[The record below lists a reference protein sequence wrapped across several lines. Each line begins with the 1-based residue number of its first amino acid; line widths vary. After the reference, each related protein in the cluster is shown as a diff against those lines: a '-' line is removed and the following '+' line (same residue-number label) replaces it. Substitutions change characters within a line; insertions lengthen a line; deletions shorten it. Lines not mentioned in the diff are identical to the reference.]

1 MEELLRGNLIS
12 PFQWLPVRSPRF
24 LEWLEDVEAKFKLVE
39 WPKEQGE
46 VKKRKTFLALA
57 GADIRSKVGT
67 LADTGADYESL
78 IKKLKE
84 DLLRDEP
91 LVFLISQAVDLK
103 QDEQEGIGDFA
114 MRARKKHQRID
125 WNNAT
130 DKYNMNDLMTCVT
143 ITRGTTNAN
152 IREYCLSRKGV
163 PDLDDVVSK
172 GRSRESMQQHNR
184 QMIGNTDT
192 AGRQIV
198 LKQEPAFA
206 VKKRV
211 GKYSGKYE
219 LEKGHKEAFETIKK
233 CKFCGFNWPHANGQI
248 SCPVWGK
255 ECFHKCFQKNH
266 FARCCLSKVENKSK
280 MVRATWRACE
290 SSESDSDSGESM
302 SLKVN
307 CTRKS
312 LSRSRDS
319 H

>member
-12 PFQWLPVRSPRF
+12 PFQWLPVEDRGPRF
-24 LEWLEDVEAKFKLVE
+24 LEWLEDVEAKFELVE

-67 LADTGADYESL
+67 LADTGVNYESL

-103 QDEQEGIGDFA
+103 QDEQEGIDDFA

-143 ITRGTTNAN
+143 ITRCTTNAN

-163 PDLDDVVSK
+163 PDLDDV
-172 GRSRESMQQHNR
+172 
-184 QMIGNTDT
+184 
-192 AGRQIV
+192 
-198 LKQEPAFA
+198 
-206 VKKRV
+206 
-211 GKYSGKYE
+211 
-219 LEKGHKEAFETIKK
+219 
-233 CKFCGFNWPHANGQI
+233 
-248 SCPVWGK
+248 
-255 ECFHKCFQKNH
+255 
-266 FARCCLSKVENKSK
+266 
-280 MVRATWRACE
+280 
-290 SSESDSDSGESM
+290 
-302 SLKVN
+302 
-307 CTRKS
+307 
-312 LSRSRDS
+312 
-319 H
+319 

>member
-1 MEELLRGNLIS
+1 MNGWRTLRQNSSLLNGQKN
-12 PFQWLPVRSPRF
+12 
-24 LEWLEDVEAKFKLVE
+24 
-39 WPKEQGE
+39 KEKS
-46 VKKRKTFLALA
+46 KKRKTFLALA

-67 LADTGADYESL
+67 LADTGIDYESL

-103 QDEQEGIGDFA
+103 QDEQEGIDDFA

-130 DKYNMNDLMTCVT
+130 DKYNMNDFMTCVT

-163 PDLDDVVSK
+163 PDLDDVLSK

-184 QMIGNTDT
+184 QVIGNTDT
-192 AGRQIV
+192 GDREIA

-211 GKYSGKYE
+211 GKYSGKHE
-219 LEKGHKEAFETIKK
+219 LEKSYRG
-233 CKFCGFNWPHANGQI
+233 
-248 SCPVWGK
+248 V
-255 ECFHKCFQKNH
+255 
-266 FARCCLSKVENKSK
+266 
-280 MVRATWRACE
+280 
-290 SSESDSDSGESM
+290 
-302 SLKVN
+302 
-307 CTRKS
+307 
-312 LSRSRDS
+312 
-319 H
+319 